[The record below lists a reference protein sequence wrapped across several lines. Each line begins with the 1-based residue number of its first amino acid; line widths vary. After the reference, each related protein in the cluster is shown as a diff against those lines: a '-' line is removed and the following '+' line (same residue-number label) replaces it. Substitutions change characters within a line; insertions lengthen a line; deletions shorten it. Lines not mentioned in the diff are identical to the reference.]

1 MEKCAADD
9 YTAHRYASRR
19 VASFIASAEHF
30 STAKDSAHNFLVQF
44 LRLIIKSCMCYK
56 NTIEMFHTEAFS
68 KSYSRQDETRNAKF
82 SSRLVLI
89 SKHGKP
95 RKLKLR
101 IVTVLRKSCTKK
113 IVR

>member
-1 MEKCAADD
+1 
-9 YTAHRYASRR
+9 
-19 VASFIASAEHF
+19 
-30 STAKDSAHNFLVQF
+30 
-44 LRLIIKSCMCYK
+44 
-56 NTIEMFHTEAFS
+56 MFHTEAFS

-113 IVR
+113 IVRWVLRNRKVLSSEGYDAPGRIAMRRIFQSSGEHFSTAKNSANYFFRKTIKVHFRKFQLS